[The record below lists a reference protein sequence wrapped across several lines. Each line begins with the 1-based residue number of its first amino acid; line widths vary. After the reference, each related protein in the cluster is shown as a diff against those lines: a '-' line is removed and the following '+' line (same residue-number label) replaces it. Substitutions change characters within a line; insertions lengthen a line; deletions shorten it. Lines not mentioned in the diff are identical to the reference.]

1 MSTDEQSETEQS
13 EQSDREQSDREQT
26 DREQSDSAGQ
36 DDASEDSE
44 DSEDSPAVDD
54 EKLEEAKEKVA
65 SIEERYEPGARPT
78 VTVEGT
84 GGTVAGTAFAD
95 DEDIVKHQAKQSE
108 PEDSDS

>member
-1 MSTDEQSETEQS
+1 MSTDEQSEQTEREQS
-13 EQSDREQSDREQT
+13 EQEQS

-36 DDASEDSE
+36 DDA
-44 DSEDSPAVDD
+44 SEDSPAVDD

-95 DEDIVKHQAKQSE
+95 DEDIEKHQAKQSE

>member
-1 MSTDEQSETEQS
+1 VSTDEQSEQTE
-13 EQSDREQSDREQT
+13 REQS

-36 DDASEDSE
+36 DDASE

-95 DEDIVKHQAKQSE
+95 DEDIEKHQAKQSE